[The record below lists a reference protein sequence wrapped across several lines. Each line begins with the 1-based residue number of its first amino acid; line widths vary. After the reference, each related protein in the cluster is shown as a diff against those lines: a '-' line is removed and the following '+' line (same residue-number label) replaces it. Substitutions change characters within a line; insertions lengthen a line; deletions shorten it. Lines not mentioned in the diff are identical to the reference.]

1 MHLIVRA
8 ILQIWPYVNNEPKA
22 HLPARAGHTSGPTW
36 STRLQTKRGIAA
48 SMLSSSGCGA
58 ENTPTSRVTWKS
70 LGQTGIYL
78 WAQGVIFCGG
88 FFFSLQKL
96 CLDLQYDA
104 SSNLM
109 GNLEADRQSKR
120 VRLSSVMK
128 NGVLLLRSAV

>member
-1 MHLIVRA
+1 MEKFGSNRDLFVGVKRD
-8 ILQIWPYVNNEPKA
+8 ILW
-22 HLPARAGHTSGPTW
+22 
-36 STRLQTKRGIAA
+36 RG
-48 SMLSSSGCGA
+48 
-58 ENTPTSRVTWKS
+58 
-70 LGQTGIYL
+70 
-78 WAQGVIFCGG
+78 
-88 FFFSLQKL
+88 FFSLQKL